1 MDVAVKAVS
10 AVEDA
15 VIQLRVVESV
25 LLVKKEGT
33 AAPIVEEIAGD
44 VDEIDLVDEGGS
56 TEVDGY
62 LIQGESISIDL
73 EQVTI
78 DELTSIAFRAEVTV
92 M

>member
-15 VIQLRVVESV
+15 VIQLKVVESV
-25 LLVKKEGT
+25 LLVKKEET

-56 TEVDGY
+56 IEVGGY

-78 DELTSIAFRAEVTV
+78 EELTSIAFRVEVTV